1 MKRRYYM
8 RGIGISM
15 IVTAILM
22 GVATGGKES
31 LSDEEIKKRA
41 LQLGMVEEK
50 ATVLSDLKN
59 QESTSPTIVYDEDEK
74 QESESIAESTEPAES
89 EEVPESTEPT
99 ESEEVPESTE
109 ATESE
114 EVPESTEPT
123 ESEEVPESTEPDEST
138 EEAGSTDAAEAVAI
152 TVVKGDSSVSVSRDL
167 EEAGLVESAKD
178 FDRYLCNNGYD
189 KRISVGTYEIPYG
202 TSEEEIAKI
211 ITRSR

>member
-50 ATVLSDLKN
+50 NTVLSDLKN
-59 QESTSPTIVYDEDEK
+59 QESSSPTIVYDEDEQ
-74 QESESIAESTEPAES
+74 QESENMPESTEPGESEEVPESTEPAES
-89 EEVPESTEPT
+89 EEVRESTEPIET
-99 ESEEVPESTE
+99 EEIPESTV
-109 ATESE
+109 AN
-114 EVPESTEPT
+114 ESTEDADG
-123 ESEEVPESTEPDEST
+123 TEP
-138 EEAGSTDAAEAVAI
+138 AETVTI

-189 KRISVGTYEIPYG
+189 KRISVGTYEIPIG
-202 TSEEEIAKI
+202 TSEEKIAKI

>member
-50 ATVLSDLKN
+50 NTVLSDLKN
-59 QESTSPTIVYDEDEK
+59 QESSSPTIVYDEDE
-74 QESESIAESTEPAES
+74 QQEIENVPESTEPGESEEVPESTEPAES
-89 EEVPESTEPT
+89 EEVPESTEPIET
-99 ESEEVPESTE
+99 EEIPEST
-109 ATESE
+109 AAN
-114 EVPESTEPT
+114 ESTEDAD
-123 ESEEVPESTEPDEST
+123 STEP
-138 EEAGSTDAAEAVAI
+138 AETVTI

-189 KRISVGTYEIPYG
+189 KRISVGTYEIPIG
-202 TSEEEIAKI
+202 TSEEKIAKI

>member
-22 GVATGGKES
+22 GVATGGKDS

-50 ATVLSDLKN
+50 NTVLSDLKN
-59 QESTSPTIVYDEDEK
+59 QESSSPTIVYDEDEQ
-74 QESESIAESTEPAES
+74 QESENVPESTEPGES
-89 EEVPESTEPT
+89 EEVPESTEP
-99 ESEEVPESTE
+99 
-109 ATESE
+109 
-114 EVPESTEPT
+114 
-123 ESEEVPESTEPDEST
+123 
-138 EEAGSTDAAEAVAI
+138 AETVTI

-189 KRISVGTYEIPYG
+189 KRISVGTYEIPIG
-202 TSEEEIAKI
+202 TSEEKIAKI

>member
-50 ATVLSDLKN
+50 NTVLSDLKN
-59 QESTSPTIVYDEDEK
+59 QESSSPTIVYDEDEQ
-74 QESESIAESTEPAES
+74 QESENVPESTEPGESEEVPESTEPAES
-89 EEVPESTEPT
+89 EEVRESTEPIET
-99 ESEEVPESTE
+99 EEIPESTV
-109 ATESE
+109 AN
-114 EVPESTEPT
+114 ESTEDADG
-123 ESEEVPESTEPDEST
+123 TEP
-138 EEAGSTDAAEAVAI
+138 AETVTI

-189 KRISVGTYEIPYG
+189 KRISVGTYEIPIG
-202 TSEEEIAKI
+202 TSEEKIAKI

>member
-15 IVTAILM
+15 IVTAIFM

-50 ATVLSDLKN
+50 NTVLSDLKN
-59 QESTSPTIVYDEDEK
+59 QESSSPTIVYDEDEQ
-74 QESESIAESTEPAES
+74 QESENVPESTEPGESEEVPESTEPAES
-89 EEVPESTEPT
+89 EEVPESTESIET
-99 ESEEVPESTE
+99 EEIPESTAANE
-109 ATESE
+109 NTEDADG
-114 EVPESTEPT
+114 TEP
-123 ESEEVPESTEPDEST
+123 
-138 EEAGSTDAAEAVAI
+138 AETVTI

>member
-22 GVATGGKES
+22 GVATGGKDS

-50 ATVLSDLKN
+50 NTVLSDLKN
-59 QESTSPTIVYDEDEK
+59 QESSSPTIVYDEDEQ
-74 QESESIAESTEPAES
+74 QESENVPESTEPAES
-89 EEVPESTEPT
+89 EEVPESTE
-99 ESEEVPESTE
+99 
-109 ATESE
+109 AIESE
-114 EVPESTEPT
+114 EVPESTEPIET
-123 ESEEVPESTEPDEST
+123 EEIPESTAANENTEDADGTEP
-138 EEAGSTDAAEAVAI
+138 AETVTI

-189 KRISVGTYEIPYG
+189 KRISVGTYEIPIG
-202 TSEEEIAKI
+202 TSEEKIAKI

>member
-50 ATVLSDLKN
+50 NTVLSDLKN
-59 QESTSPTIVYDEDEK
+59 QESSSPTIVYDEDEQ
-74 QESESIAESTEPAES
+74 QESENVPESTEPAES
-89 EEVPESTEPT
+89 EEVPESTE
-99 ESEEVPESTE
+99 
-109 ATESE
+109 AIESE
-114 EVPESTEPT
+114 EVPESTEP
-123 ESEEVPESTEPDEST
+123 
-138 EEAGSTDAAEAVAI
+138 AETVTI

-189 KRISVGTYEIPYG
+189 KRISVGTYEIPIG
-202 TSEEEIAKI
+202 TSEEKITKI

>member
-50 ATVLSDLKN
+50 NTVLSDLKN
-59 QESTSPTIVYDEDEK
+59 QESSSPTIVYDEDEQ
-74 QESESIAESTEPAES
+74 QESENMPESTEPGESEEVPESTEPAES
-89 EEVPESTEPT
+89 EEVPESTEPIET
-99 ESEEVPESTE
+99 EEIPESTAANE
-109 ATESE
+109 NTEDADG
-114 EVPESTEPT
+114 TEP
-123 ESEEVPESTEPDEST
+123 
-138 EEAGSTDAAEAVAI
+138 AETVTI
-152 TVVKGDSSVSVSRDL
+152 TVVKGDSSISVSRDL

-189 KRISVGTYEIPYG
+189 KRISVGTYEIPIG
-202 TSEEEIAKI
+202 TSEEKIAKI

>member
-50 ATVLSDLKN
+50 NTVLSDLKN
-59 QESTSPTIVYDEDEK
+59 QESSSPTIVYDEDEQ
-74 QESESIAESTEPAES
+74 QESENVPESTEPGESEEVPESTEPAES
-89 EEVPESTEPT
+89 EEVRESTESIETEEIPESTAANENT
-99 ESEEVPESTE
+99 ED
-109 ATESE
+109 ADG
-114 EVPESTEPT
+114 TEP
-123 ESEEVPESTEPDEST
+123 
-138 EEAGSTDAAEAVAI
+138 AETVTI

>member
-59 QESTSPTIVYDEDEK
+59 QEGSSPTIVYDEDEE
-74 QESESIAESTEPAES
+74 QGSESVTESTEPDES
-89 EEVPESTEPT
+89 VEVPENT
-99 ESEEVPESTE
+99 
-109 ATESE
+109 AT
-114 EVPESTEPT
+114 T
-123 ESEEVPESTEPDEST
+123 ESEEVPESTEPDESV
-138 EEAGSTDAAEAVAI
+138 ESTDSTETGETVTI
-152 TVVKGDSSVSVSRDL
+152 TVVRGDSSVSVSRDL

-189 KRISVGTYEIPYG
+189 KRISVGTYEIPHG
-202 TSEEEIAKI
+202 SSEEKIAKI

>member
-50 ATVLSDLKN
+50 ATVLSDLKK
-59 QESTSPTIVYDEDEK
+59 QETSSPTMVYDEDEK
-74 QESESIAESTEPAES
+74 QESESVTESTEPNESVEVPESTETAESEEVSESTELAES
-89 EEVPESTEPT
+89 EEVPESTE
-99 ESEEVPESTE
+99 S
-109 ATESE
+109 
-114 EVPESTEPT
+114 
-123 ESEEVPESTEPDEST
+123 DESMEVT
-138 EEAGSTDAAEAVAI
+138 DSTTAKTVTIAVAR
-152 TVVKGDSSVSVSRDL
+152 GDSSVSVSRDL
-167 EEAGLVESAKD
+167 EETGLVESAKA

-189 KRISVGTYEIPYG
+189 KRICVGTYEIPYG

>member
-22 GVATGGKES
+22 GVATGGKDS

-50 ATVLSDLKN
+50 NTVLSDLKN
-59 QESTSPTIVYDEDEK
+59 QESSSPTIVYDEDEQ
-74 QESESIAESTEPAES
+74 QESENVPESTEPGESEEVPESTEPAES
-89 EEVPESTEPT
+89 EEVPESTESIET
-99 ESEEVPESTE
+99 EEIPESTAANE
-109 ATESE
+109 NTEDADG
-114 EVPESTEPT
+114 TEP
-123 ESEEVPESTEPDEST
+123 
-138 EEAGSTDAAEAVAI
+138 AETVTI

>member
-22 GVATGGKES
+22 GVATGGKDS

-50 ATVLSDLKN
+50 NTVLSDLKN
-59 QESTSPTIVYDEDEK
+59 QESSSPTIVYDEDEQ
-74 QESESIAESTEPAES
+74 QESENVPESTEPGESEEVPESTEPAES
-89 EEVPESTEPT
+89 EEVRESTESIETEEIPESTAANENT
-99 ESEEVPESTE
+99 ED
-109 ATESE
+109 ADG
-114 EVPESTEPT
+114 TEP
-123 ESEEVPESTEPDEST
+123 
-138 EEAGSTDAAEAVAI
+138 AETVTI

-189 KRISVGTYEIPYG
+189 KRISVGTYEIPIG
-202 TSEEEIAKI
+202 TSEEKIAKI

>member
-22 GVATGGKES
+22 GVATGGKDS

-50 ATVLSDLKN
+50 NTVLSDLKN
-59 QESTSPTIVYDEDEK
+59 QESSSPTIVYDEDEQ
-74 QESESIAESTEPAES
+74 QESENVPESTEPGES
-89 EEVPESTEPT
+89 EEVPEGTEP
-99 ESEEVPESTE
+99 
-109 ATESE
+109 
-114 EVPESTEPT
+114 
-123 ESEEVPESTEPDEST
+123 
-138 EEAGSTDAAEAVAI
+138 AETVTI

-189 KRISVGTYEIPYG
+189 KRISVGTYEIPIG
-202 TSEEEIAKI
+202 TLEEKIAKI

>member
-50 ATVLSDLKN
+50 NTVLSDLKN
-59 QESTSPTIVYDEDEK
+59 QESSSPTIVYDEDEQ
-74 QESESIAESTEPAES
+74 QESENMPESTEPGESEEVPESTEPAES
-89 EEVPESTEPT
+89 EEVPESTEPIET
-99 ESEEVPESTE
+99 EEIPEST
-109 ATESE
+109 AAN
-114 EVPESTEPT
+114 ESTEDAD
-123 ESEEVPESTEPDEST
+123 STEP
-138 EEAGSTDAAEAVAI
+138 AETVTI

-189 KRISVGTYEIPYG
+189 KRISVGTYEIPIG
-202 TSEEEIAKI
+202 TSEEKIAKI

>member
-50 ATVLSDLKN
+50 NTVLSDLKN
-59 QESTSPTIVYDEDEK
+59 QESSSPTIVYDEDE
-74 QESESIAESTEPAES
+74 QQEIENVPESTEPGESEEVPESTEPAES
-89 EEVPESTEPT
+89 EEVPESTEPIET
-99 ESEEVPESTE
+99 EEIPEST
-109 ATESE
+109 AAN
-114 EVPESTEPT
+114 ESTEDADG
-123 ESEEVPESTEPDEST
+123 TEP
-138 EEAGSTDAAEAVAI
+138 AETVTI

-189 KRISVGTYEIPYG
+189 KRISVGTYEIPIG
-202 TSEEEIAKI
+202 TSEEKIAKI

>member
-22 GVATGGKES
+22 GVATGGKDS

-50 ATVLSDLKN
+50 NTVLSDLKN
-59 QESTSPTIVYDEDEK
+59 QESSSPTIVYDEDEQ
-74 QESESIAESTEPAES
+74 QESENVPESTEPGES
-89 EEVPESTEPT
+89 EEVPESTEP
-99 ESEEVPESTE
+99 
-109 ATESE
+109 
-114 EVPESTEPT
+114 
-123 ESEEVPESTEPDEST
+123 
-138 EEAGSTDAAEAVAI
+138 AETVTI

>member
-50 ATVLSDLKN
+50 NTVLSDLKN
-59 QESTSPTIVYDEDEK
+59 QESSSPTIVYDEDEQ
-74 QESESIAESTEPAES
+74 QESENVPESTEPAASEEVPESTEPAES
-89 EEVPESTEPT
+89 EEVPESTEPIET
-99 ESEEVPESTE
+99 EEIPESTAANE
-109 ATESE
+109 NTEDADG
-114 EVPESTEPT
+114 TEP
-123 ESEEVPESTEPDEST
+123 
-138 EEAGSTDAAEAVAI
+138 AETVTI

-189 KRISVGTYEIPYG
+189 KRISVGTYEIPIG
-202 TSEEEIAKI
+202 TSEEKIAKI

>member
-22 GVATGGKES
+22 GVATGGKDS

-50 ATVLSDLKN
+50 NTVLSDLKN
-59 QESTSPTIVYDEDEK
+59 QESSSPTIVYDEDEQ
-74 QESESIAESTEPAES
+74 QESENVPESTEPGES
-89 EEVPESTEPT
+89 EEVPEGTEP
-99 ESEEVPESTE
+99 
-109 ATESE
+109 
-114 EVPESTEPT
+114 
-123 ESEEVPESTEPDEST
+123 
-138 EEAGSTDAAEAVAI
+138 AETVTI

-189 KRISVGTYEIPYG
+189 KRISVGTYEIPIG
-202 TSEEEIAKI
+202 TSEEKIAKI